1 MNSTLIKN
9 AIIVNEGKQK
19 KANILIENA
28 IISKISKEEIIGNF
42 DQTINGENLH
52 LIPGM
57 IDDQVHFREPG
68 LTNKATIYT
77 ESKAAVAGGIT
88 TFMEMPNTVPNT
100 ITQQLLEDKY
110 TIAKNCS
117 LANYS
122 FYMGATND
130 NLEEV
135 LKTDPKTVCG
145 VKIFMGSSTGNM
157 LVDRKSTLENIFK
170 NCNMLIATHCED
182 EETIVKNSAFY
193 KNKYGDQLPIKYHPK
208 IRNEEACYKS
218 SSMAVELATKHN
230 TKLHILHIST
240 AKELALFNNNIPLSQ
255 KRITAEACIHHLWFN
270 EDDYDKKGTYIKWNP
285 AVKTEFDRLAILNAI
300 NDNKIDVIATDHA
313 PHTIDEKNNAYFN
326 APSGG
331 PMVQHAILAL
341 LDLYKRG
348 EISMEKIVEKTSHA
362 VADLYQI
369 NKRGYIREGYFA
381 DLVLIDLNDK
391 QKVSKDNLHYKCN
404 WSPFEG
410 HEFKSRIKCTMV
422 NGHLAYCNGAF
433 NEKEKGK
440 RLIFNR

>member
-240 AKELALFNNNIPLSQ
+240 AKELALFTNNIPLSQ

-313 PHTIDEKNNAYFN
+313 PHTIDEK
-326 APSGG
+326 
-331 PMVQHAILAL
+331 
-341 LDLYKRG
+341 
-348 EISMEKIVEKTSHA
+348 
-362 VADLYQI
+362 
-369 NKRGYIREGYFA
+369 
-381 DLVLIDLNDK
+381 K
-391 QKVSKDNLHYKCN
+391 Q
-404 WSPFEG
+404 
-410 HEFKSRIKCTMV
+410 
-422 NGHLAYCNGAF
+422 
-433 NEKEKGK
+433 
-440 RLIFNR
+440 RLF

>member
-1 MNSTLIKN
+1 
-9 AIIVNEGKQK
+9 
-19 KANILIENA
+19 
-28 IISKISKEEIIGNF
+28 
-42 DQTINGENLH
+42 
-52 LIPGM
+52 
-57 IDDQVHFREPG
+57 
-68 LTNKATIYT
+68 
-77 ESKAAVAGGIT
+77 
-88 TFMEMPNTVPNT
+88 MEMPNTVPNT

-240 AKELALFNNNIPLSQ
+240 A
-255 KRITAEACIHHLWFN
+255 
-270 EDDYDKKGTYIKWNP
+270 
-285 AVKTEFDRLAILNAI
+285 
-300 NDNKIDVIATDHA
+300 
-313 PHTIDEKNNAYFN
+313 
-326 APSGG
+326 
-331 PMVQHAILAL
+331 
-341 LDLYKRG
+341 
-348 EISMEKIVEKTSHA
+348 
-362 VADLYQI
+362 
-369 NKRGYIREGYFA
+369 
-381 DLVLIDLNDK
+381 
-391 QKVSKDNLHYKCN
+391 
-404 WSPFEG
+404 
-410 HEFKSRIKCTMV
+410 
-422 NGHLAYCNGAF
+422 
-433 NEKEKGK
+433 
-440 RLIFNR
+440 

>member
-9 AIIVNEGKQK
+9 ATIVNEGKQK

-28 IISKISKEEIIGNF
+28 IISKISTEEIIGNF

-68 LTNKATIYT
+68 LTKKATIYT

-193 KNKYGDQLPIKYHPK
+193 KNKYG
-208 IRNEEACYKS
+208 
-218 SSMAVELATKHN
+218 N
-230 TKLHILHIST
+230 TT
-240 AKELALFNNNIPLSQ
+240 TCFTFT
-255 KRITAEACIHHLWFN
+255 R
-270 EDDYDKKGTYIKWNP
+270 
-285 AVKTEFDRLAILNAI
+285 
-300 NDNKIDVIATDHA
+300 
-313 PHTIDEKNNAYFN
+313 
-326 APSGG
+326 
-331 PMVQHAILAL
+331 
-341 LDLYKRG
+341 
-348 EISMEKIVEKTSHA
+348 
-362 VADLYQI
+362 
-369 NKRGYIREGYFA
+369 
-381 DLVLIDLNDK
+381 
-391 QKVSKDNLHYKCN
+391 
-404 WSPFEG
+404 
-410 HEFKSRIKCTMV
+410 
-422 NGHLAYCNGAF
+422 
-433 NEKEKGK
+433 
-440 RLIFNR
+440 

>member
-9 AIIVNEGKQK
+9 ATIVNEGKQK

-28 IISKISKEEIIGNF
+28 IISKISTEEIIGNF

-68 LTNKATIYT
+68 LTKKATIYT

>member
-9 AIIVNEGKQK
+9 ATIVNEGKQK

-28 IISKISKEEIIGNF
+28 IISKISTEEIIGNF

-68 LTNKATIYT
+68 LTKKATIYT

-182 EETIVKNSAFY
+182 EETIVKNSAYY

-313 PHTIDEKNNAYFN
+313 PHTVESKQANFKEAARGVVGLESAFPMLYSSEMFELNELVMYLDINPRKILSELGYNLNNSNSFEWKSCNKKFYTNSNPKN
-326 APSGG
+326 S
-331 PMVQHAILAL
+331 L
-341 LDLYKRG
+341 
-348 EISMEKIVEKTSHA
+348 
-362 VADLYQI
+362 
-369 NKRGYIREGYFA
+369 
-381 DLVLIDLNDK
+381 
-391 QKVSKDNLHYKCN
+391 
-404 WSPFEG
+404 FEG
-410 HEFKSRIKCTMV
+410 METLLETSGV
-422 NGHLAYCNGAF
+422 YV
-433 NEKEKGK
+433 
-440 RLIFNR
+440 